1 MNFQKKISLL
11 LIVFIFCFAAKPE
24 IIEKQNTLSLYLN
37 ISQASSFT
45 GKVTYVNDGDTV
57 EVLRDDNGVTEKI
70 RMLGI
75 NTPEERY
82 KDDSGNW
89 VYDPEPYAED
99 AFNYTFNLVK
109 DKTVTVY
116 FATDQYYQ
124 RDPYNRVLGVVVIN
138 GRILNIEL
146 LRNGL
151 AKRYFY
157 NENPIL
163 KFDEWVKAEASA
175 RLRRINL
182 WSHYHE
188 NRIVITEV
196 YPDPPGDEDL
206 ISNPSENQPREFFEI
221 KNFGKKPVNLKNW
234 LIMLNRS
241 THYETLTENDI
252 ILNPEDT
259 CIISM
264 VSESTFRNLFP
275 TMPQNTKYIE
285 FIPYVFR
292 YYDEPHEYFVNNPQ
306 PPGQRIL
313 YLVTP
318 DKYIEEVLTFD
329 LDWYDGLRNGGKSLQ
344 RVKFRD
350 IETGEAGNNSP
361 DKELFKADTPNPG
374 AIQ

>member
-1 MNFQKKISLL
+1 MNFHRKISLF
-11 LIVFIFCFAAKPE
+11 LIVFIFCSAAKPE

-37 ISQASSFT
+37 LSQASSFT
-45 GKVTYVNDGDTV
+45 GKVTYINDGDTV

-82 KDDSGNW
+82 KDDEGNW

-138 GRILNIEL
+138 GRVLNIEL

-163 KFDEWVKAEASA
+163 KVEQWVKAEASA

-182 WSHYHE
+182 WSHYHK

-196 YPDPPGDEDL
+196 YPDPPGNETDTGK
-206 ISNPSENQPREFFEI
+206 EFIEI
-221 KNFGKKPVNLKNW
+221 KNFGKKAVNLKNW
-234 LIMLNRS
+234 LFTFDKS
-241 THYETLTENDI
+241 TGYDTLTSNDFI
-252 ILNPEDT
+252 INPGEI
-259 CIISM
+259 CVIST
-264 VSESTFRNLFP
+264 VSESTFRSLFP
-275 TMPQNTKYIE
+275 SMPQNAKYLKSE
-285 FIPYVFR
+285 DNFWFT
-292 YYDEPHEYFVNNPQ
+292 NNPH
-306 PPGQRIL
+306 PIEQRIF

-318 DKYIEEVLTFD
+318 EKYIEEVLTFD

-344 RVKFRD
+344 RLNFRE
-350 IETGEAGNNSP
+350 IETGEAGNDSP